1 MDETDMNSL
10 AGAWPH
16 PHLQQL
22 HAFAHH
28 LHPCSNSDIPGQQ
41 PLRQW
46 GPGTLLAGLPLLL
59 GKKPTVGDSGVQLAG
74 QTSPWA
80 STNWNA
86 FTKRRVSSTLRPTGI
101 IDTQM
106 LDDSVGV
113 NNEETAK
120 TGATF
125 PPRLPSSFLMA
136 SLNWNKTKNH
146 IINNNYVLLLD
157 NI

>member
-1 MDETDMNSL
+1 MGFHKLER
-10 AGAWPH
+10 
-16 PHLQQL
+16 L
-22 HAFAHH
+22 HQAEGLFHASAH
-28 LHPCSNSDIPGQQ
+28 
-41 PLRQW
+41 W
-46 GPGTLLAGLPLLL
+46 E
-59 GKKPTVGDSGVQLAG
+59 
-74 QTSPWA
+74 
-80 STNWNA
+80 
-86 FTKRRVSSTLRPTGI
+86 I

-136 SLNWNKTKNH
+136 SLNWNKNKNH